1 MFVLTKEEKRVICF
15 VMLAILVGLGVKEY
29 RRGHTANS
37 SGGPYGLK
45 QSLGNK
51 QKRNRVRTIPR
62 SLQRVLINRIE
73 DKSTLGQP
81 LERLIHELPAI
92 TSILLPRDD
101 EMRSVRWRSLR
112 CPNDAFS
119 FSNTNSRIYC
129 YFPPLA

>member
-1 MFVLTKEEKRVICF
+1 
-15 VMLAILVGLGVKEY
+15 
-29 RRGHTANS
+29 
-37 SGGPYGLK
+37 
-45 QSLGNK
+45 
-51 QKRNRVRTIPR
+51 
-62 SLQRVLINRIE
+62 VLINRIE

-112 CPNDAFS
+112 CFS